1 MNKKINL
8 GIMGFGH
15 VGRYIYTNTLNS
27 DIFNVKAISDIG
39 RIESLNYLLNND
51 PRNKNLGVE
60 IDSNSLVFN
69 GNKTRFV
76 HGV

>member
-27 DIFNVKAISDIG
+27 DVFNVKAISDIG

-51 PRNKNLGVE
+51 PRIK
-60 IDSNSLVFN
+60 I
-69 GNKTRFV
+69 
-76 HGV
+76 